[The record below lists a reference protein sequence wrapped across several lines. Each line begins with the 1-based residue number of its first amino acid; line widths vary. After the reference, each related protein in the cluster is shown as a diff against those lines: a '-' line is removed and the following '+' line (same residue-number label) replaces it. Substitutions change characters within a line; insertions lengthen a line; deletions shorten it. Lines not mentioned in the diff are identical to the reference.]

1 MPPAFTTAVAV
12 ASRVALGRVGG
23 RGYGVAR
30 AP

>member
-1 MPPAFTTAVAV
+1 MPPAFTTAMAV
-12 ASRVALGRVGG
+12 ALQVALGSVGG